1 MFALSVLAALGHLSQ
16 RERQGTGVTD
26 SHASDIGH
34 WLGMTGQKQ
43 GAGAADDEARTR
55 FPASREWHSHSQE
68 PCLTSEFDA
77 LRAGRGSEF
86 KPARGIPK
94 TNTILTDGVSFWS
107 GRRGSN
113 SLPRPWQGRALPDEL
128 RPQTQGGLYRIF
140 CGLSTLHFRFAGKNQ
155 NQGPK
160 VLSTPSVSPPR
171 RCFQCWDRSSP
182 SNPSC
187 PVRPAPAPRSAAPA
201 VPGYRWS

>member
-1 MFALSVLAALGHLSQ
+1 MFIDKLKEGPLPGGPSLFALSALAALGHLSQ
-16 RERQGTGVTD
+16 RERQGTGDAD

-86 KPARGIPK
+86 KPARDIPK
-94 TNTILTDGVSFWS
+94 RKHHPNGWCFLFGAGDEARTRYLDLGKVALYQMSYARKRHRYCSAYGAS
-107 GRRGSN
+107 GRGRTGDTRIFSPLLYQLSYRGKWRPRRGSN
-113 SLPRPWQGRALPDEL
+113 PRP
-128 RPQTQGGLYRIF
+128 
-140 CGLSTLHFRFAGKNQ
+140 
-155 NQGPK
+155 
-160 VLSTPSVSPPR
+160 
-171 RCFQCWDRSSP
+171 
-182 SNPSC
+182 
-187 PVRPAPAPRSAAPA
+187 PA
-201 VPGYRWS
+201 